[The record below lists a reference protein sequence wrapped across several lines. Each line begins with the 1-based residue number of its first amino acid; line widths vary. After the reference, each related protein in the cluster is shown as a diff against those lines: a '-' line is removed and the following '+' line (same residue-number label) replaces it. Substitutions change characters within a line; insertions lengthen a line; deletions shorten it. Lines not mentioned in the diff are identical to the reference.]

1 MDNYFSNLNK
11 QIKDYFNILSEEI
24 PEFLIYYINTPEM
37 QMMQKLYSN
46 PEFREV
52 SLQANRIAHI
62 FKGIE

>member
-37 QMMQKLYSN
+37 QRFDGISALVGNDYTKL
-46 PEFREV
+46 
-52 SLQANRIAHI
+52 
-62 FKGIE
+62 